1 VDDGLAASSIIMV
14 FLDDGSTVGR
24 LTLFNYST
32 TPVAVVVPVALANAD
47 ASPNRANANADIIGQ
62 RRGSKRRNCGN
73 YQKTLHRNLLSLLH
87 WKGNGHCGQ
96 KFPMPSRTPLN
107 GGTGELSARKG
118 IANSG
123 NDAIPLTFLGSRII
137 NHHAVYEPTGK
148 IAAVV
153 PDQIVT
159 EAGDDE
165 KVGGHPFIH
174 DVGWRMLFLKS
185 CG

>member
-1 VDDGLAASSIIMV
+1 VDDRLAASSIIMV

-24 LTLFNYST
+24 LTLFNYSAI
-32 TPVAVVVPVALANAD
+32 PVAVVVPVALANTD

-107 GGTGELSARKG
+107 GELSARKG
-118 IANSG
+118 IANPG

-165 KVGGHPFIH
+165 KVGGHPLIH
-174 DVGWRMLFLKS
+174 DVGWRMLFF
-185 CG
+185 